1 MWNKMPKV
9 IRNHV
14 FMLALLATPLS
25 AETSS
30 DCCGPLFA
38 AASLSCGGVG
48 GGDDGL
54 ASSCSRGSPR
64 RRNSINALYSFFL
77 SSNDTVVSD
86 GWISTTESINENMS
100 KCETAIQNIHCM
112 FNISFPYPCLS
123 GTGHSSFLPSVHH
136 STLRH
141 GTDWR
146 IFPRQ
151 WTAPC
156 CDCSNR
162 SPAGRWWAR
171 PLPSWWSSTESRQSS
186 ATSPPY
192 SAKYINLVRFV
203 AILVEM
209 KWNQNWITY
218 WFPSRFQWPPIK
230 VPNPPCNIRGFTKS
244 IVSWGV
250 TSKNELQKVRKVLL
264 QLQNG

>member
-64 RRNSINALYSFFL
+64 RRKSINALYSFFL

-86 GWISTTESINENMS
+86 GWISTTESINENKWFKM
-100 KCETAIQNIHCM
+100 KNYNTKKLFVYVHN
-112 FNISFPYPCLS
+112 SFPYPCLS
-123 GTGHSSFLPSVHH
+123 GTRHSSFLPSVHH
-136 STLRH
+136 STPRH

-156 CDCSNR
+156 CGCSRR

-186 ATSPPY
+186 ATSPPF
-192 SAKYINLVRFV
+192 SAKYI
-203 AILVEM
+203 I
-209 KWNQNWITY
+209 QNT
-218 WFPSRFQWPPIK
+218 
-230 VPNPPCNIRGFTKS
+230 
-244 IVSWGV
+244 
-250 TSKNELQKVRKVLL
+250 
-264 QLQNG
+264 